1 MLKKYINEE
10 WNWAILIFMLSKSL
24 IEADGF
30 LETTGYIFH
39 DKGTDLIT
47 GQKRTIPIYTQI
59 DDIDATKTK
68 AYIEIQK
75 KCFESS
81 ASGFLIIGQA
91 IESFEDD
98 DGDTDEF
105 NETIFCRI
113 EHENKHFIS
122 STQVIH
128 KQNYSTFDL
137 DSLVN
142 FKKYNNQ
149 TLPKM
154 YAKILSYNQ
163 EQ

>member
-24 IEADGF
+24 LEADGF

-47 GQKRTIPIYTQI
+47 GQKRTIPIYTQV
-59 DDIDATKTK
+59 DDIDVTKPE
-68 AYIEIQK
+68 AYKEIQK

-81 ASGFLIIGQA
+81 ADGFLIIGQA
-91 IESFEDD
+91 LESIDDD
-98 DGDTDEF
+98 DGDEDEF

-113 EHENKHFIS
+113 EHKNKHFIS

-128 KQNYSTFDL
+128 EEDYSTFDL
-137 DSLVN
+137 DSLVK
-142 FKKYNNQ
+142 FKTYNNQ

-154 YAKILSYNQ
+154 YAKILPCNQ
-163 EQ
+163 D

>member
-39 DKGTDLIT
+39 DKGTDIIT
-47 GQKRTIPIYTQI
+47 GQKRTIPIYTQV
-59 DDIDATKTK
+59 DDIDVTKPE
-68 AYIEIQK
+68 AYKEIQK

-81 ASGFLIIGQA
+81 ADGFLIIGQA
-91 IESFEDD
+91 LESIDD
-98 DGDTDEF
+98 DDSDEEEF

-122 STQVIH
+122 STPVIH
-128 KQNYSTFDL
+128 EEDYSTFDL
-137 DSLVN
+137 DSLVK
-142 FKKYNNQ
+142 FKTYNNQ
-149 TLPKM
+149 TLPKQ
-154 YAKILSYNQ
+154 YAKILSCNQ
-163 EQ
+163 D

>member
-10 WNWAILIFMLSKSL
+10 WNWAILIFMLSKTL

-47 GQKRTIPIYTQI
+47 GQKRTVPIYTQL
-59 DDIDATKTK
+59 DDIDVTKIK
-68 AYIEIQK
+68 AYKEIQK

-81 ASGFLIIGQA
+81 ADGFLIIGQA

-98 DGDTDEF
+98 DGDVDEL

-142 FKKYNNQ
+142 FKTYNNES
-149 TLPKM
+149 LPKI
-154 YAKILSYNQ
+154 YAKILSCNQ
-163 EQ
+163 E

>member
-24 IEADGF
+24 LEADGF

-47 GQKRTIPIYTQI
+47 GQKRTIPIYTQV
-59 DDIDATKTK
+59 DDIDVTKPE
-68 AYIEIQK
+68 AYKEIQK

-81 ASGFLIIGQA
+81 ADGFLIIGQA
-91 IESFEDD
+91 LESIDD
-98 DGDTDEF
+98 DDADDDEF
-105 NETIFCRI
+105 SETIFCRI
-113 EHENKHFIS
+113 EHKNKHFIS

-128 KQNYSTFDL
+128 EEDYSTFDL

-142 FKKYNNQ
+142 FKTYNNQ

-154 YAKILSYNQ
+154 YAKILPCNQ
-163 EQ
+163 E

>member
-1 MLKKYINEE
+1 
-10 WNWAILIFMLSKSL
+10 MLSKSL

-47 GQKRTIPIYTQI
+47 GQKRTIPIYTQV
-59 DDIDATKTK
+59 DDIDVTKPE
-68 AYIEIQK
+68 AYKEIQK

-81 ASGFLIIGQA
+81 ADGFLIIGQA
-91 IESFEDD
+91 LESIDDD
-98 DGDTDEF
+98 DGDEDEF

-113 EHENKHFIS
+113 EHKNKHFIS

-128 KQNYSTFDL
+128 EEDYSTFDL

-142 FKKYNNQ
+142 FKTYNNQ

-154 YAKILSYNQ
+154 YAKILPCNQ
-163 EQ
+163 E

>member
-24 IEADGF
+24 LEADGF

-47 GQKRTIPIYTQI
+47 GQKRTIPIYTQV
-59 DDIDATKTK
+59 DDIDVTKPE
-68 AYIEIQK
+68 AYKEIQK

-81 ASGFLIIGQA
+81 ADGFLIIGQA
-91 IESFEDD
+91 LESIDDD
-98 DGDTDEF
+98 DGDEDEF

-113 EHENKHFIS
+113 EHKNKHFIS

-128 KQNYSTFDL
+128 EEDYSTLTKHYQKCMLRFFPAIKSNDII
-137 DSLVN
+137 DIW
-142 FKKYNNQ
+142 KKH
-149 TLPKM
+149 
-154 YAKILSYNQ
+154 
-163 EQ
+163 

>member
-24 IEADGF
+24 LEADGF

-47 GQKRTIPIYTQI
+47 GHKRTIPIYTQL
-59 DDIDATKTK
+59 DDIDFNNPD
-68 AYIEIQK
+68 AYKEIQL

-81 ASGFLIIGQA
+81 ADGFLIIGQA
-91 IESFEDD
+91 LESIEDD
-98 DGDTDEF
+98 DADDDEF
-105 NETIFCRI
+105 SETIFCRI
-113 EHENKHFIS
+113 EHKNKHFIS
-122 STQVIH
+122 STHVIH
-128 KQNYSTFDL
+128 EEDYCTFDL

-142 FKKYNNQ
+142 FKTYNNQ

-154 YAKILSYNQ
+154 YAKILPCNQ
-163 EQ
+163 E

>member
-39 DKGTDLIT
+39 NKGTDIIT
-47 GQKRTIPIYTQI
+47 GQKRTIPIYTQV
-59 DDIDATKTK
+59 DDIDVTKPE
-68 AYIEIQK
+68 AYKEIQK

-81 ASGFLIIGQA
+81 ADGFLIIGQA
-91 IESFEDD
+91 LESFDD
-98 DGDTDEF
+98 DDADEEEF
-105 NETIFCRI
+105 SETIFCRI

-122 STQVIH
+122 STAVIH
-128 KQNYSTFDL
+128 EEDYSTFDL
-137 DSLVN
+137 DSLVK
-142 FKKYNNQ
+142 FKTYNNK

-154 YAKILSYNQ
+154 YAKILPCNQ
-163 EQ
+163 E